1 MFRFR
6 LRRSPGLSERS
17 ADNSFDDIRR
27 DPADICAIR
36 YRPPLNGAGDVVMAA
51 MDSMM
56 EGNGVI
62 LEEATVTGGD
72 LRWNQR
78 FQLDMFGVRLE
89 RGI

>member
-51 MDSMM
+51 MDSMTDSMM

-72 LRWNQR
+72 LR
-78 FQLDMFGVRLE
+78 
-89 RGI
+89 